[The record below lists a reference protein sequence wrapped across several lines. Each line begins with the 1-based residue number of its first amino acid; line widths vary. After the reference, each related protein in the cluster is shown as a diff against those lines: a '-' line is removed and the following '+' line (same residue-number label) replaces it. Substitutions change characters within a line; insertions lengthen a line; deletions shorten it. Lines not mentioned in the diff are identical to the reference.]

1 MTFSTEELI
10 LAAHVREL
18 AVALRLKA
26 FDAAEV
32 AADMK
37 YKGEAD
43 FGYEFGSKSG
53 ITKDAARQKVE
64 EHNLARGAFE
74 KDWLATNP
82 VANFAPEALSLIT
95 AVATAIK
102 QPST

>member
-18 AVALRLKA
+18 AGTLRAKAL
-26 FDAAEV
+26 DAALV

-37 YKGEAD
+37 YKSEAD
-43 FGYEFGSKSG
+43 FGYEYGNKSG
-53 ITKDAARQKVE
+53 ISKEDAAQKVE
-64 EHNLARGAFE
+64 EHNLARAAFE